1 MREPVRQRGAAAAPR
16 TSGAA
21 KWGGRHRS
29 RGAEWR
35 QVLKMELQTWGTLNL
50 RWQRKILHLCISLS
64 ICEWFCFL
72 FNRRPFHCHV
82 WFPECNKGKTSS
94 WLRNLQELTGVGE
107 TELAALTSGLKI
119 GPKGRFMKAVKRTA
133 FCNGATVFII
143 FLVFLH
149 ISKLL
154 HLESPPVAVF
164 ASLCTTTSVV
174 VIALP
179 PGWKPWKLP
188 NLARPYPFPERFC
201 TGGVVLSFPP
211 FKVLTSTNL
220 KKAGKGWAAEPFL
233 WLKMLCGLLTV
244 SQSLQVFFRCARLE
258 FRSGSEWMSMVQ
270 SPSTYFAS
278 NRVMWSWS
286 NWRYSMWLCQE
297 WDLEA
302 QNCKCWHILNS
313 YFWQISRLWGVPS

>member
-1 MREPVRQRGAAAAPR
+1 MREPVRQRAGAAAAPR

-72 FNRRPFHCHV
+72 FNRRPFHCHI
-82 WFPECNKGKTSS
+82 WFPECNKS

-143 FLVFLH
+143 FLVFSAHFEVVTLG
-149 ISKLL
+149 
-154 HLESPPVAVF
+154 ESPCVF

-174 VIALP
+174 VIAP
-179 PGWKPWKLP
+179 
-188 NLARPYPFPERFC
+188 LARMKALEAAEL
-201 TGGVVLSFPP
+201 GSAVSLSW
-211 FKVLTSTNL
+211 KVLHRR
-220 KKAGKGWAAEPFL
+220 
-233 WLKMLCGLLTV
+233 
-244 SQSLQVFFRCARLE
+244 RCFQLPA
-258 FRSGSEWMSMVQ
+258 F
-270 SPSTYFAS
+270 
-278 NRVMWSWS
+278 
-286 NWRYSMWLCQE
+286 
-297 WDLEA
+297 
-302 QNCKCWHILNS
+302 
-313 YFWQISRLWGVPS
+313 